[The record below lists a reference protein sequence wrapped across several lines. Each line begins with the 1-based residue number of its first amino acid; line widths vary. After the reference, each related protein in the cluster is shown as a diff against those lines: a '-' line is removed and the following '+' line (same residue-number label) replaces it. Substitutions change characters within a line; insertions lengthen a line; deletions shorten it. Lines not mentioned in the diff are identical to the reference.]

1 MTTTTNSHSYGFI
14 DDAGGEKRSRLSKLP
29 ADFRVLS
36 EADAA
41 AYCGLSLVHFR
52 RMRRDQKGPR
62 YVQLTEKRVGYRFKD
77 LLVWLEERVCL

>member
-1 MTTTTNSHSYGFI
+1 MDKTEYTHAKNLSNQN
-14 DDAGGEKRSRLSKLP
+14 DDRRSARLSKLP

-52 RMRRDQKGPR
+52 RMRRGQKGPK
-62 YVQLTEKRVGYRFKD
+62 YVQLTAKRVGYRFRD
-77 LLVWLEERVCL
+77 LLVWIEERIC